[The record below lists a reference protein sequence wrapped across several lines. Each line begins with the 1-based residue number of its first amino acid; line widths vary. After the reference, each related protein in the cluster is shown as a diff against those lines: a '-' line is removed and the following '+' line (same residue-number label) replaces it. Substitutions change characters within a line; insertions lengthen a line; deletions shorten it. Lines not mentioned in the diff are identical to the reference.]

1 MNEFLKAFKDGF
13 VQGARETPRGFF
25 APVVALCRWLNRVT
39 DEAMSKKGRQDERR
53 RTIHSE
59 PAKGMEASV
68 FDNHADVSMEAWH
81 VPLAHALERITVLEH
96 RQDKLDQAM
105 RSARAAH
112 GPDDSAIENKE

>member
-13 VQGARETPRGFF
+13 IQGARETPRGFF

-39 DEAMSKKGRQDERR
+39 DQAMSKKGRQDERR

-59 PAKGMEASV
+59 PAQGMKASV
-68 FDNHADVSMEAWH
+68 LDSHADVSMEMWH
-81 VPLAHALERITVLEH
+81 VTLAHALERITVLEH

-112 GPDDSAIENKE
+112 GPDDSVIENKE